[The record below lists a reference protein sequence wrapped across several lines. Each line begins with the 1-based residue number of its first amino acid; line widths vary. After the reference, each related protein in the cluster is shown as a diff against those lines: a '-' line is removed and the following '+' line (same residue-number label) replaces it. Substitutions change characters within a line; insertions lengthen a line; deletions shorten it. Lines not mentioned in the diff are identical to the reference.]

1 MLSGP
6 FSQSLSQIA
15 EHFVRPFSNS
25 YHMHCYQY
33 FSVGVV
39 ITFRCCD
46 TSLSLASRSMCQYTP
61 LIFNLGTRG
70 TGADSAFGVSP
81 YVMLVGLLLF

>member
-1 MLSGP
+1 
-6 FSQSLSQIA
+6 
-15 EHFVRPFSNS
+15 
-25 YHMHCYQY
+25 MHCYQY
-33 FSVGVV
+33 YSVGVV

-46 TSLSLASRSMCQYTP
+46 TLLSLASRSMCQYTP

-81 YVMLVGLLLF
+81 YVMLVGLLLFSGFHTEGWERGEIPPPPS